1 MKRRINMYLCI
12 ALLVDYK
19 VNNYVREI
27 VYNLSENQ
35 GVGIEPSLL
44 PQHVS
49 LKQTFEVDSIKEVD
63 RFFEDFA
70 ASVKTFEVEFSKIDL
85 IKMGAGEKTTE
96 ILWLDVEESN
106 ELRVIH
112 NRLNDEMAKQVNVPA
127 TGFDGDR
134 FHFHSTIAYGYNGE
148 VDFESVK
155 EEWEPLTP
163 ELRFEAKEIA
173 LFYSPDAQCVPGR
186 FVTYKILPLGI

>member
-1 MKRRINMYLCI
+1 MYLCI